1 MRLRTG
7 SGAGRRLFAWIN
19 AAAVVAVFFGILAGP
34 LLWFGRPDFAPV
46 QAQASRGSTP
56 PPGLSIDWPQRFER
70 WFNDGFGFRDA
81 LIYYGS
87 RLQMARTGTP
97 FNQKVV
103 IGRDQWLFFDDTATR
118 GRPHFVE
125 LRGQA
130 PLAQSQLARIVG
142 NLVRIHRN
150 LQACGIRFYFVMP
163 PDKQTL
169 YRDKLGQV
177 LPENVT
183 TPADQLFERIRAADP
198 ALEAIDLRPVLKQAR
213 ALLADDLYMRTDTH
227 WNELGAFEGY
237 QAIARRLVADHVLDN
252 DPRAQ
257 LPAYKITRTPFP
269 GGDIA
274 VNLLSLSDYF
284 EDQRITLEPLVP
296 RTGRIDNARS
306 AAPSASSPA
315 VVAYENTGARGRMV
329 IFHDSFGNYLLPF
342 LAEDFSRLV
351 AVSGRLDGALVKAE
365 APGVVVLE
373 AVERNLATLVDPPLA
388 IDSPCN

>member
-237 QAIARRLVADHVLDN
+237 QAIARRLSVAPRTAEAHVENIRRKLQVHS
-252 DPRAQ
+252 RAQ
-257 LPAYKITRTPFP
+257 
-269 GGDIA
+269 IA
-274 VNLLSLSDYF
+274 AWVTEYRL
-284 EDQRITLEPLVP
+284 
-296 RTGRIDNARS
+296 RS
-306 AAPSASSPA
+306 
-315 VVAYENTGARGRMV
+315 
-329 IFHDSFGNYLLPF
+329 
-342 LAEDFSRLV
+342 
-351 AVSGRLDGALVKAE
+351 
-365 APGVVVLE
+365 
-373 AVERNLATLVDPPLA
+373 
-388 IDSPCN
+388 